1 MKISVILKET
11 KETRFSLE
19 VFPPKT
25 GVSERIP
32 IQRHLSN
39 IFETVEHLIKYNP
52 IFVSVTYNPEGKT
65 KTTSIPL
72 AAIIKQKYNVE
83 AVAHLTCIS
92 TPREELSK
100 TLDVIDYFDIENILA
115 LRGDLPDSSLP
126 RGELRHASDLV
137 EEITKHEKGFC
148 IGVACYPE
156 GHPECV
162 TEEGERDLEKDLL
175 HFKAKVD
182 KGADF
187 AITQL
192 FFDNNVFFSFVKKA
206 RDIGVKVPII
216 PGIMPIRSYNMVN
229 IVKRLGNI
237 SMPYSLVK
245 KLEDNRDNKAEIMEI
260 GVEQAIKQCRGLM
273 NKVPCIHFYTM
284 DRWMSVDRILKE
296 LS

>member
-206 RDIGVKVPII
+206 REVGVNVPII

>member
-1 MKISVILKET
+1 MKISVILNET

-39 IFETVEHLIKYNP
+39 IFETVEHLIKYDP
-52 IFVSVTYNPEGKT
+52 VFVSVTYNPEGKT

-72 AAIIKQKYNVE
+72 AAIIKQKYKVE

-115 LRGDLPDSSLP
+115 LRGDIPDGSSP
-126 RGELRHASDLV
+126 TGELRHASDLV
-137 EEITKHEKGFC
+137 EEITKHEKSFC

-162 TEEGERDLEKDLL
+162 TEEGGWDLEKDLL

-182 KGADF
+182 KGAGF

-206 RDIGVKVPII
+206 REVRVKVPII
-216 PGIMPIRSYNMVN
+216 PGIMPIRSYNILNV
-229 IVKRLGNI
+229 VKRLGNI

-245 KLEDNRDNKAEIMEI
+245 KLEDNRDNKAEIIEI
-260 GVEQAIKQCRGLM
+260 GVEQAVKQCRGLM

>member
-1 MKISVILKET
+1 MKISDVLSET
-11 KETRFSLE
+11 EETRFSLE

-25 GVSERIP
+25 GVSEKIP

-39 IFETVEHLIKYNP
+39 IFDTVEHLLRYNP
-52 IFVSVTYNPEGKT
+52 VFVSVTYNPEGKT

-72 AAIIKQKYNVE
+72 AAIIKQKYKVE

-92 TPREELSK
+92 TPREEVSK

-115 LRGDLPDSSLP
+115 LRGDLPSDSKEVKGLK
-126 RGELRHASDLV
+126 HASDLV
-137 EEITKHEKGFC
+137 KEIKKHKKGFC

-162 TEEGERDLEKDLL
+162 TEEGEKDLEKDLL

-182 KGADF
+182 EGADF

-192 FFDNNVFFSFVKKA
+192 FFDNNVFFKFVEKA
-206 RDIGVKVPII
+206 RKKGVKIPII
-216 PGIMPIRSYNMVN
+216 PGIMPIRSYNTLN

-237 SMPYSLVK
+237 TMPSSLVK
-245 KLEDNRDNKAEIMEI
+245 KLENNREDKNEIIEI
-260 GVEQAIKQCRGLM
+260 GVEYAVEQCRWLM
-273 NKVPCIHFYTM
+273 DKVPCIHFYTM
-284 DRWMSVDRILKE
+284 DRWVSVDRILKE

>member
-237 SMPYSLVK
+237 SMPYSLIK